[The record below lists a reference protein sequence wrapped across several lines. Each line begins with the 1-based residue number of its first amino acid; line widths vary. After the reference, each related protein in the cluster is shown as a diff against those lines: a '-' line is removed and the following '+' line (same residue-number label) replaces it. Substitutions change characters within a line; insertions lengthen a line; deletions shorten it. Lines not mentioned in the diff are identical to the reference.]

1 MPAAPLHQPQ
11 LTGSSRLAPAADA
24 KGYCFVAPWQRQ
36 DPSWSTAV
44 PGISLLPALP
54 DFTRSSLPS
63 LSRSDVQGSQH
74 NLKTAQTHRNRHAFL
89 FLIHPV
95 LD

>member
-11 LTGSSRLAPAADA
+11 LTVSSCLAPA
-24 KGYCFVAPWQRQ
+24 GYSFVAHWQRQ
-36 DPSWSTAV
+36 DLSWSTVV
-44 PGISLLPALP
+44 PGISLLPAQP
-54 DFTRSSLPS
+54 DFMHSSLPS

-74 NLKTAQTHRNRHAFL
+74 NLKTAQTHRSRHAFL

>member
-1 MPAAPLHQPQ
+1 MAL
-11 LTGSSRLAPAADA
+11 
-24 KGYCFVAPWQRQ
+24 FVAPWQGQ
-36 DPSWSTAV
+36 DVSWSTAV
-44 PGISLLPALP
+44 PGTSLLPAQP
-54 DFTRSSLPS
+54 DFICSSLPS

-74 NLKTAQTHRNRHAFL
+74 YLKTAQTHGDRNAFL